1 MKAVIQR
8 VTKGAVIVDAKTVG
22 SIGRGLV
29 VLLGVKASDTAE
41 DAAYLAEKTLN
52 LRLFG
57 NETLG
62 TDAKFDL
69 SLLDIKGELLVVS
82 QFTLYADCRKGRRP
96 SFTDAAPAEQAK
108 ALYEEFV
115 KQARASGLK
124 VETGVFQA
132 TMNVSIENQGPVT
145 IILES
150 ISKDINNN

>member
-22 SIGRGLV
+22 SIGKGLV
-29 VLLGVKASDTAE
+29 VLLGVKASDTDE
-41 DAAYLAEKTLN
+41 DAAYLLEKILN
-52 LRLFG
+52 MRLFG
-57 NETLG
+57 NEAA
-62 TDAKFDL
+62 DAKFDL
-69 SLLDIKGELLVVS
+69 SLLDIKGELLLVS

-96 SFTDAAPAEQAK
+96 SFSDAAPAEKAK
-108 ALYEEFV
+108 ALYETFV

-132 TMNVSIENQGPVT
+132 NMNVSIENQGPVT

-150 ISKDINNN
+150 TTT